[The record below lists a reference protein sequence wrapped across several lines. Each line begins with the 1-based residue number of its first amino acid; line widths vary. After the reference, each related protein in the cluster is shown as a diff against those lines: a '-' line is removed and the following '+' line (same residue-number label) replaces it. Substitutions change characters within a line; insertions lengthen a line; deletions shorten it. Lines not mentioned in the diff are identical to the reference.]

1 MPRFFRA
8 VIFDFGGTL
17 MYGRHAWEPYIAQ
30 ADEALTNYLRLQGM
44 ELNLST
50 FPREFRRRLLD
61 YFNQR
66 EKDLLEAT
74 YSTVLRELLFEKGYE
89 VSSTVIRDA
98 LDRLF
103 AVTQANWTLE
113 DDSLPTLQ
121 KLAASGY
128 SLGLISNAGD
138 DQDVQNLVRGFDISR
153 YFDFVLT
160 SAACSYRKP
169 HRRIFE
175 LALAHWY
182 LLPEE
187 AVMVGDSLLAD
198 VQGAQNVGM
207 YGVWINRRADPQM
220 ELEESVRPDAS
231 LSSLA
236 ELPSLLDHLQIA

>member
-1 MPRFFRA
+1 
-8 VIFDFGGTL
+8 
-17 MYGRHAWEPYIAQ
+17 MYGRHAWEPFIAQ

-44 ELNLST
+44 ELNLNT

-61 YFNQR
+61 YFHQR

-74 YSTVLRELLFEKGYE
+74 YSSVLREILIEKGYVD
-89 VSSTVIRDA
+89 VSSTVIRNA
-98 LDRLF
+98 LDELF
-103 AVTQANWTLE
+103 AVTQANWALE
-113 DDSLPTLQ
+113 EDSLPTLQ
-121 KLAASGY
+121 RLVASGY
-128 SLGLISNAGD
+128 SLGIISNAGD
-138 DQDVQNLVRGFDISR
+138 DQDVQNLVRSFDIRR

-187 AVMVGDSLLAD
+187 AVMVGDSLAAD
-198 VQGAQNVGM
+198 IQGAQNVGM

-220 ELEESVRPDAS
+220 EIEESVRPDAS

-236 ELPSLLDHLQIA
+236 ELPALLDHLQVS